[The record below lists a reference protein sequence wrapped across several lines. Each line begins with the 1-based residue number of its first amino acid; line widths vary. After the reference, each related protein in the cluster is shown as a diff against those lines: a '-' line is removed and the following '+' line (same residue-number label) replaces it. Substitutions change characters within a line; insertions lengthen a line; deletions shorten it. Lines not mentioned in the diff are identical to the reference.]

1 MNIKKVL
8 GASLVA
14 AFAIASVAGATTY
27 TFTKTLKQG
36 SKGADVKNLQKFL
49 NECPDTKVTAAGKE
63 TTTFGAGT
71 KKAVIAFQKKN
82 SLPATGT
89 FGSLSAAAAVKA
101 QAATDVCA
109 PVVSGSTTPST
120 GGTTPVISQTG
131 PVTVAL
137 SSDNPAAGTIVA
149 GQATADLMHV
159 TFTGTGTVNSVT
171 LSRGGISDSSTLS
184 SVYLYDGVTR
194 LTDGYSFNTAGT
206 LTINNLNL
214 AVNGSKTISVKADVY
229 LGTSSYDIYT
239 TLTGFT
245 VGTSASTVAI
255 KGNDFYVA
263 SGTGTLASISL
274 SGSQQVSTNASVNA
288 GQTNYAVW
296 RQAFQVNTRALNLKA
311 ANFRISG
318 SAPADAL
325 ANVGLYIDGVK
336 TGNNASM
343 TAMNGSNYLSF
354 DMSAMPVSLS
364 TGTHTVEVRADVVK
378 GSSFSFTV
386 SLQQASDL
394 MVMDPQVGVNLTI
407 SSFTA
412 SSAGTITIG
421 AGSYTVNND
430 VKFNSLTNVTAGISN
445 AVIAKYTV
453 HGYGEDV
460 KVTSIAVTPVLA
472 GTVTPGGAAGLQN
485 VALFFNGSQIGAN
498 TANWTSGAITFTPG
512 SQLMIPANADSI
524 IEVHADLRN
533 TNGVSYTGGIVSAN
547 LGSIV
552 SEGFNSHS
560 NVTAPALPSGH
571 TLTMQAGALTVAKN
585 GNYSNQ
591 TISSNAMDQKIGSF
605 VFQNTS
611 SSDSVRVTSLLV
623 NPIGAGTALT
633 TDIAGLKVSGTFSD
647 GTVAFAPTAP
657 QQPASSNTYSVDFTL
672 TPGQTATVDL
682 IASTNSNNGETVIP
696 TLVATAISSNIGV
709 SQNGNGTAVVGQTI
723 TINSGS
729 LTNLATTPSFLASNS
744 TPTSYL
750 ASPAGKVDAT
760 KATYSFSATGGAVTI
775 SELKFQVTGSDA
787 TPSNTVTNVKVGT
800 VSAPVVGGVAWLQNL
815 SIPVANGGTG
825 TNLNAYISYATV
837 GQAGTASVLTDKT
850 SSVALYMVK
859 YTSGGVTTTLGNGG
873 TAFTNGS
880 LSSSTI
886 TLVAATPTVKKTSS
900 PTSVGVGT
908 TSNLKVGTIAITAND
923 GDVSVY
929 SIPVSFSSLGSNA
942 NWTVKVNGT
951 APAGIT
957 QPTTNVSGFSFA
969 SGYQISK
976 GNTVSFDLYA
986 DVTNNGTS
994 SGNVDVSLGA
1004 NASFKWS
1011 DIVDGATSVGSTTK
1025 TGTNLTTYNQ

>member
-1 MNIKKVL
+1 MNIKKFAGV
-8 GASLVA
+8 SLVA
-14 AFAIASVAGATTY
+14 MFAIASVAGATTY

-63 TTTFGAGT
+63 TTSFGAGT

-82 SLPATGT
+82 GLPTTGT
-89 FGSLSAAAAVKA
+89 FGPASAAAAVKA
-101 QAATDVCA
+101 QAAKDVCA
-109 PVVSGSTTPST
+109 PIVASTTTGSTTST
-120 GGTTPVISQTG
+120 GTTTTVTG
-131 PVTVAL
+131 PISVAL
-137 SSDNPAAGTIVA
+137 SSDNPAAGTVVA

-184 SVYLYDGVTR
+184 AVYLYDGVTR

-206 LTINNLNL
+206 LTINNLNI

-229 LGTSSYDIYT
+229 GSTTSYDIYT
-239 TLTGFT
+239 TLTGFS

-274 SGSQQVSTNASVNA
+274 SGTQQVSTNASVNA

-296 RQAFQVNTRALNLKA
+296 RQAFQVNTRALSLKA

-343 TAMNGSNYLSF
+343 TSMNGSNYLSF

-412 SSAGTITIG
+412 STAGTITIG

-430 VKFNSLTNVTAGISN
+430 VKFNSLTNITAGVSN

-453 HGYGEDV
+453 HGYGENV
-460 KVTSIAVTPVLA
+460 KVTSINVTPVLA
-472 GTVTPGGAAGLQN
+472 GTVLPGGAAGLQN

-512 SQLMIPANADSI
+512 SQLMIPANADST

-533 TNGVSYTGGIVSAN
+533 TSGVSYTGGIVSAN

-560 NVTAPALPSGH
+560 NVTAPSLPSGH

-591 TISSNAMDQKIGSF
+591 TVSSNAIDQKIGSF

-623 NPIGAGTALT
+623 NPIGTGSALT
-633 TDIAGLKVSGTFSD
+633 TDLSGLKVAGTFSD
-647 GTVAFAPTAP
+647 GTVAFAPTSP
-657 QQPASSNTYSVDFTL
+657 QQPASSNTFSVDFTL
-672 TPGQTATVDL
+672 TPGQTATIDVL
-682 IASTNSNNGETVIP
+682 ASTNSNNNINVIP

-709 SQNGNGTAVVGQTI
+709 SQNGNGTAVIGQTI

-729 LTNLATTPSFLASNS
+729 LTNSATTPSFLASNS

-760 KATYSFSATGGAVTI
+760 KATYSFSATGGAATI

-787 TPSNTVTNVKVGT
+787 SPSYTVTSVKVGT

-825 TNLNAYISYATV
+825 TNIDAYVSYSTV
-837 GQAGTASVLTDKT
+837 GQAGTASVTSGVT
-850 SSVALYMVK
+850 SSIALYMVK

-880 LSSSTI
+880 LSSNTV
-886 TLVAATPTVKKTSS
+886 TLAAATPTVKKTSS

-908 TSNLKVGTIAITAND
+908 TTNLKVGTIAVTAND
-923 GDVSVY
+923 GDITIGV
-929 SIPVSFSSLGSNA
+929 IPVNFSSLGTNA

-951 APAGIT
+951 VPTGVVVT
-957 QPTTNVSGFSFA
+957 QNNTSALTFA
-969 SGYQISK
+969 NGYQISK

-986 DVTNNGTS
+986 DVTNSGTS

-1011 DIVDGATSVGSTTK
+1011 DIIDGTTTSASMTK